1 MNTWTETIAHGEVKA
16 IDPTTGQQKWAF
28 EMNDVTDAGILTT
41 ASDVLFTGNR
51 EGFFF
56 VLDARNGNLLWKLN
70 TGGQVSSTPITFSV
84 NGKQYVSMSCGH
96 SVFVFGLRE
105 Q

>member
-28 EMNDVTDAGILTT
+28 TMNDVTDAGILTT

-70 TGGQVSSTPITFSV
+70 AGGQASSTPITYSV
-84 NGKQYVSMSCGH
+84 DGKQYVSMSVGR
-96 SVFVFGLRE
+96 SVFVFGLRD
-105 Q
+105 